1 MLKIVKA
8 SEPLLVEKLTL
19 CIYSAPGLGKTSLAF
34 TAESPLLFDCDN
46 GAYRAHN
53 RKDTV
58 AVSKW
63 ADIESVDE
71 NDLAPYKT
79 VIVDTAGRALDF
91 LTDDIIAKNPK
102 HGNGGALTMQGFGQ
116 LKSRFLAW
124 SKMLRRSGKDLVL
137 IAHMAEERKGDDII
151 ERLDVQG
158 GSKGEI
164 YKSAD
169 AMGRIFVKNSGERFI
184 DFNPRENSFGK
195 NPCQLP
201 IMPLPLAGEKTL
213 AEIIA
218 TIKDRLNASVAEA
231 KTAGNELQDWNIAIN
246 DCANVN
252 DLNGLLPEIRKA
264 PASVRFI
271 AQKKAR
277 ELGLVYDQ
285 RKQLYLVGD
294 QPVAAG
300 AR

>member
-8 SEPLLVEKLTL
+8 SEPLLVERLTL

-34 TAESPLLFDCDN
+34 TADSPLLFDCDK

-58 AVSKW
+58 SVTKW

-71 NDLAPYKT
+71 KDLVPYKT

-91 LTDDIIAKNPK
+91 LTDDIILKNPK

-124 SKMLRRSGKDLVL
+124 AKMLRRSGKDLVL
-137 IAHMAEERKGDDII
+137 IAHMAEERKGDEII

-169 AMGRIFVKNSGERFI
+169 AMGRIFVKNNGERFI

-201 IMPLPLAGEKTL
+201 IMPIALTSEKMLGEV
-213 AEIIA
+213 IA
-218 TIKDRLNASVAEA
+218 TIKDRLNASVEESKSAD
-231 KTAGNELQDWNIAIN
+231 NELQDWTIAIN
-246 DCANVN
+246 DCGSVE

-264 PASVRFI
+264 PTSVRFL

-277 ELGLVYDQ
+277 DMGFTYDS
-285 RKQLYLVGD
+285 RKQVYFLGG